1 MIDKKERIYFYDNL
15 KYILITLVVIGHFL
29 LLIPDVNGAKG
40 LILFIY
46 SFHMPLFVFVS
57 GFFAKKIKD
66 ENGNFRLDRVIN
78 LLLIYI
84 IFKFLFYFLAKVI
97 FQQDVAVSMVAEID
111 APWYLMAMAL
121 WFVLTYLFERINPK
135 YLFGMSIVV
144 ALLAGFDL
152 RVSDVLCLSRVFVF
166 YPFYLAGY
174 YLSKERMDQL
184 SETLH
189 QRKWQMISII
199 GCTLLLLLFL
209 IFEKELYFMKPVFT
223 GQNPYATLEF
233 PLDIPLMG
241 LITRVIMY
249 VIATVLSI
257 AVIAIIPRRK
267 LIFTPLGSRT
277 IQIYVL
283 HYLIYSIVL
292 YSGLNAQLLSQ
303 FGEMTIV
310 IYIIFSIILTMVLSW
325 KYLGYPFSKIMN
337 IKYDKLYQK

>member
-15 KYILITLVVIGHFL
+15 KYLLVTLVVIGHFL
-29 LLIPDVNGAKG
+29 LLIPDVSGAKG

-66 ENGNFRLDRVIN
+66 ENGHFRLERVFN
-78 LLLIYI
+78 LMFIYI
-84 IFKFLFYFLAKVI
+84 IFKILSYFFVKVI
-97 FQQDVAVSMVAEID
+97 FHQDVAVSMVAEID

-174 YLSKERMDQL
+174 YISKEKMNQL
-184 SETLH
+184 SQTLH
-189 QRKWQMISII
+189 QRKWQ
-199 GCTLLLLLFL
+199 LLSFICCVTFLLIFL

-241 LITRVIMY
+241 LLTRLVTYGIS
-249 VIATVLSI
+249 VLLGVSLLSLT
-257 AVIAIIPRRK
+257 PRRK
-267 LIFTPLGSRT
+267 LFFTSLGTRT
-277 IQIYVL
+277 IQVYVL
-283 HYLIYSIVL
+283 HYFIYLIVL
-292 YSGLNAQLLSQ
+292 YSGLNMKLMSQ

-310 IYIIFSIILTMVLSW
+310 IYIIFSMILTMVLSW